1 MYIKDYYAAVRSK
14 ELAIHS
20 HMSKH
25 KKLKLLNEIWDWA
38 NKMRF
43 IAQYHSCKSKM
54 HIFKYLFCNFLWE
67 SQSGEVTEGV
77 RGRVHENSWL
87 YSQVLEARDTT
98 CHTGP
103 CGKMPVWSRGRR
115 REQGRARGLYWGFP
129 GKGKAVQ
136 GEQLRTGL
144 VWIISVGSKL

>member
-14 ELAIHS
+14 ELDIHS

-43 IAQYHSCKSKM
+43 IAQYHSCKPKM
-54 HIFKYLFCNFLWE
+54 HIFKYSFCHFLWE
-67 SQSGEVTEGV
+67 SV
-77 RGRVHENSWL
+77 RWSHRRSQRTGSWKQFIIL
-87 YSQVLEARDTT
+87 TGPRGKRHTT

-115 REQGRARGLYWGFP
+115 WEQGRARGLYWGFP

-136 GEQLRTGL
+136 GKQLRTGL